1 VVQVGPLSLRF
12 ITLLILAALA
22 LFYLA
27 QSSQSATKNYKVREL
42 ELTKQGLKEENE
54 RLEIETLRLKSLA
67 EAQKIIN
74 SGLEAPK

>member
-1 VVQVGPLSLRF
+1 MVQVGPLSLRF

-67 EAQKIIN
+67 EAQKLTN

>member
-1 VVQVGPLSLRF
+1 MVQIGPLSLRF

-42 ELTKQGLKEENE
+42 ELTKQGLSEENE
-54 RLEIETLRLKSLA
+54 RLKSLTGV
-67 EAQKIIN
+67 QKLQN

>member
-1 VVQVGPLSLRF
+1 MVQIGPLSLRF

-42 ELTKQGLKEENE
+42 DLTKQGLAEEND
-54 RLEIETLRLKSLA
+54 RLKIETLRLKSLN
-67 EAQKIIN
+67 EVQNGQN
-74 SGLEAPK
+74 SGLEPPK

>member
-1 VVQVGPLSLRF
+1 MVQVGPLSLRF

-42 ELTKQGLKEENE
+42 ELTKQGLHEENE
-54 RLEIETLRLKSLA
+54 RLEIETQRLKSLT
-67 EAQKIIN
+67 EAQKLTN